1 MASVEFKAPRG
12 SILFTKDGFQY
23 EFRDDLGE
31 AHHGISL
38 LVARRRTEEGQ
49 IKGRVLLKAIG
60 VSSDQGMTRVK
71 RARAKLEEQVRL
83 ASFLEHPGIFRVEGM
98 QKAEGSWYVITE
110 HPSGHSLCDLLT
122 IVSECRR
129 WFSPLFV
136 LHVGARVAEALAH
149 AHEAKD
155 ANGNPLN
162 IVHRAIDLDHVFV
175 DWKGNVRVSDFGLA
189 LSSLPGRVSSTV
201 HRPQGDTYYASPEM
215 LLSGRV
221 DARSDLFNLGVVML
235 ELATGR
241 NLLDAPDDVTE
252 EVKASLSKR
261 KLVRVRRAIRRA
273 RLAGCDVRTEAAIW
287 RAATY
292 TQADLEALTAKLPE
306 PLRLPLRKLLQPS
319 PADRYPS
326 ARALASE
333 LNGWLGKGVV
343 FGQEEAAAE
352 LEKAVTDAGQALV
365 ELGLRSRRPSSV
377 RLDDITTR

>member
-1 MASVEFKAPRG
+1 MTAIEFKAPRG
-12 SILFTKDGFQY
+12 AILFAKDGFQY

-38 LVARRRTEEGQ
+38 LVARRRTDEGQ

-60 VSSDQGMTRVK
+60 VASDQAMTRVK

-98 QKAEGSWYVITE
+98 QKAEGYWYVITE
-110 HPSGHSLCDLLT
+110 YPSGHNLCDLLT
-122 IVSECRR
+122 IISECRR

-136 LHVGARVAEALAH
+136 LHVGARLAEALAH

-175 DWKGNVRVSDFGLA
+175 DWKGHVRVSDFGLA

-235 ELATGR
+235 ELATGK
-241 NLLDAPDDVTE
+241 NLLDAPDDVTA

-326 ARALASE
+326 ARALAAE

-365 ELGLRSRRPSSV
+365 ELGLRNHRPASV
-377 RLDDITTR
+377 TLNDITTR